1 MVFCGMDDRAKNDLI
16 AEVLSNTPARAALA
30 EAMVSPLREAADME
44 RELSK
49 GCVVIEEEWDCE

>member
-1 MVFCGMDDRAKNDLI
+1 MDDRAKNDLI
-16 AEVLSNTPARAALA
+16 AKVLSNAPARTALA
-30 EAMVSPLREAADME
+30 EAMVAPLREAADKE